1 MTSFQDSVLFRYFF
15 FHWLFRDASVKELY
29 QRSAAIA
36 HNKAN
41 RHHLLA
47 YLRRW
52 IALTLLMYFAGI
64 MLEQFNTP
72 ACVFSTR
79 SQPCA
84 PALLQ
89 KLRWLGFSW
98 ANTRF
103 SLENTQ
109 KKARNTLSE
118 TGFFI

>member
-64 MLEQFNTP
+64 MLEQFNTM
-72 ACVFSTR
+72 ACVFFYTI
-79 SQPCA
+79 A
-84 PALLQ
+84 ALGTCTIA
-89 KLRWLGFSW
+89 KITVAWVFLGKHQ
-98 ANTRF
+98 
-103 SLENTQ
+103 L
-109 KKARNTLSE
+109 
-118 TGFFI
+118 

>member
-15 FHWLFRDASVKELY
+15 FHWLFRDASVNELY

-64 MLEQFNTP
+64 MLEQVNTL
-72 ACVFSTR
+72 ACVLFYTI
-79 SQPCA
+79 A
-84 PALLQ
+84 ALCTCNIA
-89 KLRWLGFSW
+89 KITVAWIFLGKPQ
-98 ANTRF
+98 
-103 SLENTQ
+103 L
-109 KKARNTLSE
+109 
-118 TGFFI
+118 

>member
-1 MTSFQDSVLFRYFF
+1 MSSFQDSVVFRYFF
-15 FHWLFRDASVKELY
+15 FHWLFRDASVKEFY

-52 IALTLLMYFAGI
+52 IVLALLMFFLGI

-72 ACVFSTR
+72 ACVFFYTI
-79 SQPCA
+79 A
-84 PALLQ
+84 ALCSCTIV
-89 KLRWLGFSW
+89 KITVAWIFLG
-98 ANTRF
+98 
-103 SLENTQ
+103 Q
-109 KKARNTLSE
+109 RNL
-118 TGFFI
+118 

>member
-15 FHWLFRDASVKELY
+15 FHWLFRDANVNELY

-52 IALTLLMYFAGI
+52 IALISLMYFAGI
-64 MLEQFNTP
+64 ILEQLNST
-72 ACVFSTR
+72 ACVFFYTV
-79 SQPCA
+79 A
-84 PALLQ
+84 ALCFCTITEIAVA
-89 KLRWLGFSW
+89 WIFLGQ
-98 ANTRF
+98 RD
-103 SLENTQ
+103 
-109 KKARNTLSE
+109 R
-118 TGFFI
+118 

>member
-1 MTSFQDSVLFRYFF
+1 MITFQDSVLFRYFF
-15 FHWLFRDASVKELY
+15 FNWLFRDASVKERY

-64 MLEQFNTP
+64 MLEQFNTT
-72 ACVFSTR
+72 ACVFFYTI
-79 SQPCA
+79 A
-84 PALLQ
+84 ALCTCTIV
-89 KLRWLGFSW
+89 KISVAWVFLG
-98 ANTRF
+98 
-103 SLENTQ
+103 Q
-109 KKARNTLSE
+109 RNLH
-118 TGFFI
+118 